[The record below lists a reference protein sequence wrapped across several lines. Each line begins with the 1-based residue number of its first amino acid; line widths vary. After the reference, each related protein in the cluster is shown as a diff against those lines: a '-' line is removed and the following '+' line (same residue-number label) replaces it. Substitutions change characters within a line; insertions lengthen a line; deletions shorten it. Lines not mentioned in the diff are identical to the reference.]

1 MILSPISRYRVS
13 LIGLPSTLCLS
24 CCLHA
29 CSGSRDIP
37 FPLVAISVGALILV
51 SGRVKAQNVYQRLD
65 GELLLLAEV
74 ALERGGG
81 TARSGR

>member
-1 MILSPISRYRVS
+1 M
-13 LIGLPSTLCLS
+13 
-24 CCLHA
+24 
-29 CSGSRDIP
+29 
-37 FPLVAISVGALILV
+37 ILV